1 MSIYN
6 RPYMRA
12 ESGGGGFGGE
22 GQVIKRLIILMV
34 SVYVVQNIFVFWVGT
49 LAFERAFSL
58 SLENLGRGYLHT
70 LVTYGFLHGGLGAM
84 PWHLLF
90 NCLLLF
96 LFGRVVQATLGER
109 RLTEAFM
116 LGIFGG
122 GIAWLLVRFIN
133 PGGNLVGASG
143 GVYTIIAIGLFQ
155 FWRQPV
161 QLWLLPFV
169 VEGRHL
175 FYFFAGLSAF
185 LFIFGELD
193 GATNAAHSAHLGGL
207 LVGWL
212 YARYLAH
219 RPALTDISFW
229 AKTTRQEP
237 PWERKRAAVQARGG
251 GRFKVNVRPA
261 PSKNLRAEVDR
272 ILDKINE
279 QGFGALT
286 EEEKRTLDRAKED
299 LR

>member
-12 ESGGGGFGGE
+12 DSGGGGFGGE

-70 LVTYGFLHGGLGAM
+70 IVTYGFLHGGLGAM

-116 LGIFGG
+116 LGILGG
-122 GIAWLLVRFIN
+122 WHRL
-133 PGGNLVGASG
+133 ASG
-143 GVYTIIAIGLFQ
+143 ALY
-155 FWRQPV
+155 QP
-161 QLWLLPFV
+161 
-169 VEGRHL
+169 R
-175 FYFFAGLSAF
+175 
-185 LFIFGELD
+185 
-193 GATNAAHSAHLGGL
+193 
-207 LVGWL
+207 
-212 YARYLAH
+212 R
-219 RPALTDISFW
+219 
-229 AKTTRQEP
+229 
-237 PWERKRAAVQARGG
+237 
-251 GRFKVNVRPA
+251 
-261 PSKNLRAEVDR
+261 
-272 ILDKINE
+272 
-279 QGFGALT
+279 
-286 EEEKRTLDRAKED
+286 
-299 LR
+299 